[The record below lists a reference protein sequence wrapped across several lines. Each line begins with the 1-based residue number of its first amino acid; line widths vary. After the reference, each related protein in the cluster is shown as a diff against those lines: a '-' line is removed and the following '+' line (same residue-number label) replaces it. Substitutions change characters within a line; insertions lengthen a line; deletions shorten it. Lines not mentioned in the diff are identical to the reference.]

1 MQRSDL
7 APQQQKAFD
16 AIVQWYDGPDQLF
29 YLAGWAGTGKTSI
42 AMVLAE
48 ELVGLSDCI
57 FAAYTGK
64 AAFVMK
70 QRGCPG
76 ASTMHSF
83 MYHSRED
90 SREKLTEYKADLA
103 ALTAELT
110 AELVADGFGEDGI
123 EAALEN
129 HPALQIIQGKIFLEE
144 QAMRKPRFVLN
155 PDSIVSERPLS
166 ILDECSMV
174 GEKMAHDWLS
184 YGEKVLVLGD
194 PAQLP
199 PVGGEGFF
207 TKRKPNFMLTDIHR
221 QAEGNPI
228 IKVASMVRRG
238 ERPEPGRYGDSLV
251 VRKDSV
257 NPDFLRNLVM
267 ESDQVIVG
275 KNQTRHQY
283 NDRVRQL
290 RGFKGTLPEVGETL
304 VCLRNNHDLGLL
316 NGALY
321 TVVQVIESFEDIE
334 RIDLLIEPTTG
345 GQSIEVHCHTQHF
358 QGKEESLKKQW
369 YSIRDAEEFDFGY
382 ALTCHKVQGSQF
394 KNPVIFDQSSVFK
407 EDRFK
412 WLYTAITRA
421 TDSFTLIV

>member
-1 MQRSDL
+1 MERSDL
-7 APQQQKAFD
+7 APQQLQAFNS
-16 AIVQWYDGPDQLF
+16 IVEWYEGPDQLF

-42 AMVLAE
+42 AMVLAD
-48 ELVGLSDCI
+48 ELVGLQDCI

-70 QRGCPG
+70 QRGCPS
-76 ASTMHSF
+76 ASTMHSYI
-83 MYHSRED
+83 YHSHD
-90 SREKLTEYKADLA
+90 GDREKLTEYQADLA

-110 AELVADGFGEDGI
+110 AELRTDGYDDDGI
-123 EAALEN
+123 VEALEN
-129 HPALQIIQGKIFLEE
+129 HPGLSIIQGKIFLEE
-144 QAMRKPRFVLN
+144 KALRKPRFMLN
-155 PDSIVSERPLS
+155 PDSVVGQKPLS

-174 GEKMAHDWLS
+174 GEKMALDWLS
-184 YGEKVLVLGD
+184 FGEKVLVLGD

-221 QAEGNPI
+221 QAEGNPV
-228 IKVASMVRRG
+228 IKVASMVRRQ
-238 ERPEPGRYGDSLV
+238 ERPEPGRYGSSLI

-275 KNQTRHQY
+275 KNDTRHAM
-283 NDRVRQL
+283 NKRIREL
-290 RGFKGTLPEVGETL
+290 KGFKDPLPEVGETI

-321 TVVQVIESFEDIE
+321 TVVKVVEAFPEIE
-334 RIDLLIEPTTG
+334 RIDLIIVPTTG
-345 GQSIEVHCHTQHF
+345 GNELEVHCHTQHF
-358 QGKEESLKKQW
+358 QGKEEQLKKQW
-369 YSIRDAEEFDFGY
+369 YSMREAEEFDFGY

-394 KNPVIFDQSSVFK
+394 KNPIIFDQSGIFK
-407 EDRFK
+407 ADRFK